1 MEPEKK
7 QPKRVKC
14 CFVPESRKRPRK
26 KRRSRNPLAVDRMF
40 DGVVNDAFKV
50 AAPKILYHYT
60 SWSGAEGI
68 LRSQTFWATAHDC
81 TNDEAELKSADAIV
95 MEVARELR
103 RNAKGAASTVLDLFL
118 DGYPR
123 LQITQLR
130 TVYLTCFSVARDDK
144 EQWRK
149 YADDSKGLCLGIRVL
164 DEQPAEE
171 TDRATKILA
180 VDYAESSWRAVLKE
194 NFHRVCEVMQRA
206 GVLPTRKNFELGLNA
221 LYRFAAFAAIMAK
234 QEKWKV
240 EQEYRRVTIVYREAD
255 VQPNVRVSGGR
266 EVRYLTSV
274 VRANGKRIALAE
286 IVVGPNQ
293 NFEEARQ
300 RLIRLL
306 AECGYEIGQMEYP
319 EIVPS
324 LAPSSSTEALAA
336 V

>member
-1 MEPEKK
+1 
-7 QPKRVKC
+7 
-14 CFVPESRKRPRK
+14 
-26 KRRSRNPLAVDRMF
+26 MF

-81 TNDEAELKSADAIV
+81 TNDEAELKSADVAV

-103 RNAKGAASTVLDLFL
+103 RDTRGAASTILDLFL
-118 DGYPR
+118 DGYPK
-123 LQITQLR
+123 LQITHLR

-149 YADDSKGLCLGIRVL
+149 YADEGRGLCLGIRLL

-180 VDYAESSWRAVLKE
+180 VDYSESSWSALLSERFR
-194 NFHRVCEVMQRA
+194 NVCEVMQRP
-206 GVLPTRKNFELGLNA
+206 GVLPIRKNFELGLNA

-234 QEKWKV
+234 QEKWSV

-255 VQPNVRVSGGR
+255 VQPKVRISGGKV
-266 EVRYLTSV
+266 VRYLTSA
-274 VRANGKRIALAE
+274 VRANGRKIALAE
-286 IVVGPNQ
+286 IIIGPNQ
-293 NFEEARQ
+293 DAEEARQ
-300 RLIRLL
+300 RLNRLL
-306 AECGYEIGQMEYP
+306 ADMGYEVGQMEYP
-319 EIVPS
+319 EITASKVVPWS
-324 LAPSSSTEALAA
+324 AA
-336 V
+336 VLANV

>member
-1 MEPEKK
+1 MQKFHSTGLGMAGCGGGLWMEPEKK

-149 YADDSKGLCLGIRVL
+149 YAD
-164 DEQPAEE
+164 
-171 TDRATKILA
+171 
-180 VDYAESSWRAVLKE
+180 
-194 NFHRVCEVMQRA
+194 
-206 GVLPTRKNFELGLNA
+206 TRK
-221 LYRFAAFAAIMAK
+221 
-234 QEKWKV
+234 
-240 EQEYRRVTIVYREAD
+240 
-255 VQPNVRVSGGR
+255 
-266 EVRYLTSV
+266 
-274 VRANGKRIALAE
+274 
-286 IVVGPNQ
+286 
-293 NFEEARQ
+293 AR
-300 RLIRLL
+300 
-306 AECGYEIGQMEYP
+306 G
-319 EIVPS
+319 VPS
-324 LAPSSSTEALAA
+324 SRKTFTES
-336 V
+336 VK